1 MPLHP
6 FSNFE
11 MQKYYENEPKFN
23 GAYSRNDLPKIKFG
37 EYVINLDKYESIGT
51 HWIARYGNAEN
62 VTHFDSFGVEHIPK
76 EFRKFIGNKK
86 FITSIY
92 KIQEYGSTM
101 CRYFCIRI
109 IGFVL
114 KSKSLLEH
122 KNLISTNKYKK
133 NDKKLL
139 KYFQWWNSIAMFAIN
154 TENRKTTKYQIFCKK
169 WGTYVA
175 FSKSGHEH
183 KEMFKEEE

>member
-1 MPLHP
+1 MTPYPLT
-6 FSNFE
+6 NFE

-92 KIQEYGSTM
+92 KIQEYGLIM

-122 KNLISTNKYKK
+122 
-133 NDKKLL
+133 
-139 KYFQWWNSIAMFAIN
+139 
-154 TENRKTTKYQIFCKK
+154 
-169 WGTYVA
+169 
-175 FSKSGHEH
+175 
-183 KEMFKEEE
+183 